1 MDRSAHSQQVN
12 DWLQAGAAAED
23 DPLDLLCEC
32 GSSDCR
38 ATVST
43 TRERYLLAREGVDQ
57 LVVVAGHEAP
67 AQRVVHAWDDVLVV
81 APPRPVRAGA
91 AVS

>member
-12 DWLQAGAAAED
+12 DWLQAGAAAD
-23 DPLDLLCEC
+23 GDVLDLLCEC
-32 GSSDCR
+32 GSTDCR

-43 TRERYLLAREGVDQ
+43 TRERYLLARDEAHH
-57 LVVVAGHEAP
+57 LVVVTGHESP
-67 AQRVVHAWDDVLVV
+67 GQRVVHAWDDVLVV
-81 APPRPVRAGA
+81 APPLAVPAAA